1 MKRVR
6 GGWLIMR
13 ILIAEDEPISRIL
26 LEDALKKWGYEV
38 IVTKNG
44 EEAWNI
50 LQQENS
56 PNLVILDWVMP
67 GIDGIEVCRR
77 VRKKDNKSYVYIILL
92 TARNRQ
98 EDIIAG
104 LDAGVDD
111 YIIKPFFDE
120 ELKYRLKIGERIIE
134 LEQRILNLARIDYLT
149 GLLNRRAF
157 MERLEAEVGRANRAK
172 GKLGLVILDIDF
184 FKKVNDTYGHQ
195 AGDLVL
201 QNLAL
206 NLTEYCRGYDF
217 IGRYGGEE
225 FVIGLP
231 NADIE
236 ECHTI
241 AERIRQ
247 QIESSSTVLP
257 GEDATI
263 KITASFGI
271 AAIDDDYPYTTNRLI
286 SAADTA
292 LYLAKDSGRNLVI
305 RCRDTLKK

>member
-1 MKRVR
+1 
-6 GGWLIMR
+6 MR